1 MKNQYPFVSY
11 RHKTYSSDQMM
22 KLSQDFYQW
31 ANSRRSVREF
41 SNKPIPREIIENII
55 RSAGTAPS
63 GANRQPW
70 TFVVVSDDDLKHKIR
85 KAVEAKEKTF
95 YESRISEE
103 QRHALAPLGTSWE
116 KPYLETAPYL
126 IVVFRQD
133 YSIDENNK
141 KRKHYYVRDSVGIAI
156 GILIMAIH
164 KLGLVTLTHTPSP
177 MNFLRD
183 ILERPPYE
191 KPVVLMPVGYP
202 AQDVVVPNI
211 RRKDLHEIMI
221 WK

>member
-1 MKNQYPFVSY
+1 MKKQYPFIPY
-11 RHKTYSSDQMM
+11 RPKTYSSDEMM
-22 KLSQDFYQW
+22 KRSQEFYQW

-41 SNKPIPREIIENII
+41 SNKPVPREIIENII

-70 TFVVVSDDDLKHKIR
+70 TFIVVSDDDIKHKIR
-85 KAVEAKEKTF
+85 EAVEAEEKTF

-103 QRHALAPLGTSWE
+103 QRQALTPLGTSWE
-116 KPYLETAPYL
+116 KPYLEAAPYL

-133 YSIDENNK
+133 YSFDENNN
-141 KRKHYYVRDSVGIAI
+141 KRKHYYVRDSVGISI

-164 KLGLVTLTHTPSP
+164 KVGLVTLTHTPSP

-202 AQDVVVPNI
+202 PKGVAVPDI
-211 RRKDLHEIMI
+211 QRKNLQEIMI

>member
-1 MKNQYPFVSY
+1 MKKQYPFIAY
-11 RHKTYSSDQMM
+11 RPKTYSSDEMM
-22 KLSQDFYQW
+22 KRSQDFYQW

-41 SNKPIPREIIENII
+41 SDKPVPREIIENII
-55 RSAGTAPS
+55 RSAGTASS

-70 TFVVVSDDDLKHKIR
+70 TFVVVSDDDIKHKIR
-85 KAVEAKEKTF
+85 DAVEAEEKTF

-103 QRHALAPLGTSWE
+103 QRQALAPLGTSWE

-133 YSIDENNK
+133 YSFDENNN

-156 GILIMAIH
+156 GILIIAIH
-164 KLGLVTLTHTPSP
+164 KVGLVTLTHTPSP
-177 MNFLRD
+177 MNYLRN

-202 AQDVVVPNI
+202 PEELNVPDI

>member
-1 MKNQYPFVSY
+1 MKKQYPFIAY
-11 RHKTYSSDQMM
+11 RPKTYSSDEMM
-22 KLSQDFYQW
+22 KRSQDFYQW

-41 SNKPIPREIIENII
+41 SDKPVPREIIENII

-70 TFVVVSDDDLKHKIR
+70 TFVVVSDDDIKHKIR
-85 KAVEAKEKTF
+85 DAVEAEEKTF

-103 QRHALAPLGTSWE
+103 QRQALAPLGTSWE

-133 YSIDENNK
+133 YSFDENNN

-156 GILIMAIH
+156 GILIIAIH
-164 KLGLVTLTHTPSP
+164 EVGLVTLTHTPSP
-177 MNFLRD
+177 MNYLRN

-202 AQDVVVPNI
+202 PEELNVPDI